1 MHIGSLFVC
10 EMGVIMTALQMVLKM
25 KYKQSTCQVAWQM
38 VNTYS
43 LAVVIIIDM
52 SLASYGVHGIR
63 WFMC

>member
-1 MHIGSLFVC
+1 
-10 EMGVIMTALQMVLKM
+10 MTALQMVLKM

-63 WFMC
+63 RFMC